1 MEYDVV
7 IVGGGPSGLSTAIKL
22 KQLNPDI
29 NVCLLEKASE
39 IGAHILSGNVFE
51 TRALDELL
59 PNWKDLNPP
68 IKTKVNKE
76 KFLFLGKTKKISW
89 PTWLLPKVQ
98 QNHNNY
104 IISLANLCRWLAEQA
119 ESLGVEI
126 FPGFPASEVLY
137 NDDGSVKGVATQDM
151 GLDKEGNKKDGYEPG
166 MELHAK
172 VTVFAEGCR
181 GHLGKELIKKF
192 DLDKGKDPQ
201 QYGIGFKE
209 IWELKEENHEEGL
222 VMHTAGWPLDNSTY
236 GGSFVYHAE
245 NKQIFLGYVI
255 GLDYKNPHL
264 SPFDEFQKFKTHPA
278 IRSILEGGK
287 RISYGARALIE
298 GGFQSLPRMFMP
310 GALLVGCDAGTL
322 NMPKIKGS
330 HTAMKS
336 GMIAAETI
344 IDHIKSS
351 KELSIYEEKFKKSWV
366 YKELYEAR
374 NVKPSFSWGLI
385 LGIIFTGIDQILFK
399 GRLPF
404 TLKHKHADHETL
416 KPASEM
422 PKIDY
427 PKPDN
432 VITFDKTSSV
442 YLTGTNHADNQPVH
456 LKLKDKDLP
465 IRYTLDRFDE
475 PAQRYCP
482 AGVYE
487 VQVEND
493 VPKFVINSQDSGE
506 LITASSYD
514 SDVYDIVPSFR
525 GKRNT
530 DVVDIRPRV
539 ADYSGSLSPFEWGSR
554 IFSGSGQSITNVLVS
569 DENITFD
576 YKYYLGRV
584 DRLFLNSDSTF
595 TLVEGNP
602 SRAPQLP
609 EAIDSSFESVSY
621 THLTLPT
628 NREV

>member
-7 IVGGGPSGLSTAIKL
+7 IVGGGPSGLSAAIKL
-22 KQLNPDI
+22 KQLNKDL
-29 NVCLLEKASE
+29 NVCVLEKASE

-59 PNWKDLNPP
+59 PNWKDLKAP
-68 IKTKVNKE
+68 IETKVSKE
-76 KFLFLGKTKKISW
+76 KFLFLGKKKSISW

-98 QNHNNY
+98 KNHKNY

-119 ESLGVEI
+119 EGLGVEI

-151 GLDKEGNKKDGYEPG
+151 CLDRGGNKKDSFEPG

-172 VTVFAEGCR
+172 VTIFAEGCR
-181 GHLGKELIKKF
+181 GHLGKELINKF
-192 DLDKGKDPQ
+192 DLSKGKDPQ

-209 IWELKEENHEEGL
+209 IWEISEENHEEGM
-222 VMHTAGWPLDNSTY
+222 VMHTAGWPLDNNTY
-236 GGSFVYHAE
+236 GGSFVYHAK
-245 NKQIFLGYVI
+245 NKQIYLGYVI

-264 SPFDEFQKFKTHPA
+264 SPFDEFQSKTHQL
-278 IRSILEGGK
+278 IK
-287 RISYGARALIE
+287 KNFRAEQIE
-298 GGFQSLPRMFMP
+298 GGFQSLPRMYMP

-344 IDHIKSS
+344 NYHLKDKDN
-351 KELSIYEEKFKKSWV
+351 LSIYEKLFKESWL

-385 LGIIFTGIDQILFK
+385 IGIIFTGIDQIIFRGK
-399 GRLPF
+399 LPF

-416 KPASEM
+416 KPANKM

-432 VITFDKTSSV
+432 IITFDKTSSV
-442 YLTGTNHADNQPVH
+442 YLTGTNHTDNQPVH
-456 LKLKDKDLP
+456 LKLKDSELP
-465 IRYTLDRFDE
+465 IKYNLEKYDE

-487 VQVEND
+487 IQYENKL
-493 VPKFVINSQDSGE
+493 PKFVINSQNC
-506 LITASSYD
+506 IHCKTC
-514 SDVYDIVPSFR
+514 DIKEPS
-525 GKRNT
+525 
-530 DVVDIRPRV
+530 
-539 ADYSGSLSPFEWGSR
+539 
-554 IFSGSGQSITNVLVS
+554 Q
-569 DENITFD
+569 NITW
-576 YKYYLGRV
+576 V
-584 DRLFLNSDSTF
+584 TP
-595 TLVEGNP
+595 EGGGGPRYGNM
-602 SRAPQLP
+602 
-609 EAIDSSFESVSY
+609 
-621 THLTLPT
+621 
-628 NREV
+628 